1 MENDN
6 SRTKE
11 SEKIENKDY
20 EETFKEIDDLEKQL
34 ELLNLRKKNIHLVG
48 DKVYGWAS
56 RVSTKL
62 EMQSDISK
70 SEKIGLINNNEK
82 KPMNDLF

>member
-1 MENDN
+1 MDKLKIENDLKKEELTKLKMENDN

-20 EETFKEIDDLEKQL
+20 EDTFKEIEELEKQL

-62 EMQSDISK
+62 
-70 SEKIGLINNNEK
+70 
-82 KPMNDLF
+82 